1 MFCMTTYIMFSLTI
15 SFFLLLPLMNHPLSL
30 GLCIMF
36 LSLSSCFLIGLL
48 SHSWFGFILFLIFV
62 GGMLVMF
69 IYVSALSPNVY
80 FKGMNLPF
88 VMVILVL
95 FMLFNFIELFFLD
108 TLSVTDVFVENFSF
122 MKSLNGEKVVVPA
135 YICIMIGLGVIL
147 LLNLLAVVKICYYQH
162 GPLRKH
168 FN

>member
-15 SFFLLLPLMNHPLSL
+15 SFFLLLPMMSHPLSL

-36 LSLSSCFLIGLL
+36 LSLSSCLLIGLL
-48 SHSWFGFILFLIFV
+48 SHCWFGLILFLIFV

-80 FKGMNLPF
+80 FKGMNLLF
-88 VMVILVL
+88 IMSVLVL
-95 FMLFNFIELFFLD
+95 LTLLSFIELFFLD
-108 TLSVTDVFVENFSF
+108 TLLVTDMFIESFSF

-135 YICIMIGLGVIL
+135 YISIMLGLGVIL

-168 FN
+168 LN